1 MFTRLV
7 PIAVVLV
14 LLAVFPSICPAKEFK
29 GVNFPDTESIGST
42 TVKLTGIGLR
52 KKLVINVYLGALYQ
66 ETASSDAAQVISAD
80 KPKRVVLHFLY
91 NNVGKEDLLNAWDE
105 GFKNNNPAARVT
117 ALKSQ
122 IDTFKGYFTEPV
134 KSGEKIIITY
144 VPGKGTEVS
153 IKGAVKGTIPGQDF
167 MEALFSVWLGP
178 KPPSGD
184 LKKGMLG
191 GK

>member
-1 MFTRLV
+1 MRTRLV

-14 LLAVFPSICPAKEFK
+14 LLAVFPSYCPAREFK
-29 GVNFPDTESIGST
+29 GVNFPDTETIGNS

-52 KKLVINVYLGALYQ
+52 KKLIINVYLGALYQ
-66 ETASSDAAQVISAD
+66 ETVTADAAQAISAD

-91 NNVGKEDLLNAWDE
+91 NNVGKDDLISAWDE

-117 ALKSQ
+117 ALRDR
-122 IDTFKGYFTEPV
+122 IETFKGYFTEPV
-134 KSGEKIIITY
+134 KSGEKIVITY

-191 GK
+191 EK

>member
-1 MFTRLV
+1 MRTRLV

-14 LLAVFPSICPAKEFK
+14 LLAASPSMCPAREFK
-29 GVNFPDTESIGST
+29 GVNFPDTETVGNST
-42 TVKLTGIGLR
+42 LKLSGIGLR
-52 KKLVINVYLGALYQ
+52 KKLIINVYLGALYQ
-66 ETASSDAAQVISAD
+66 ETVSSDAAQVISAD

-91 NNVGKEDLLNAWDE
+91 NNVGKDDLVNAWDE
-105 GFKNNNPAARVT
+105 GFKNNNPADRLAAVKDR
-117 ALKSQ
+117 
-122 IDTFKGYFTEPV
+122 IETFKGFFTEPV

-144 VPGKGTEVS
+144 VPGTGTEVS